1 MLAKFFS
8 KIVIYFFKLYRYLIS
23 PLLPTSCRFYPSCS
37 NYGIESVQRHGLY
50 YGILL
55 TTKRLLKCH
64 PWHSGGYDP
73 VPPSKDIVN
82 KVIKD

>member
-1 MLAKFFS
+1 MLTKFFG
-8 KIVIYFFKLYRYLIS
+8 KIVIYFFKFYRYFVS

-37 NYGIESVQRHGLY
+37 NYGIESVQRHGVY

-55 TTKRLLKCH
+55 TAKRILKCH

-73 VPPSKDIVN
+73 VPSSKDKNIHCR
-82 KVIKD
+82 